1 MQKTFFPLVLALAL
15 SASNISAA
23 EHNMRPGL
31 WEMTT
36 TSDLLRLVPQISPDQ
51 MQNLMQLAKQ
61 NGFELPQIQNGAAIS
76 KVCITQEMANQ
87 KNLPVFTQNQAGC
100 SAKNARRNGNKYS
113 LDFVCASP
121 QLNGNGTAA
130 GTFTSAESFS
140 GRSEFTGTAQGNPV
154 NEHADVSGRWVSA
167 SCPAAQATQ

>member
-15 SASNISAA
+15 SASNVFAA

-36 TSDLLRLVPQISPDQ
+36 TSDLLRLIPQISPDQ

-87 KNLPVFTQNQAGC
+87 KNLPIFVQNQAGC
-100 SAKNARRNGNKYS
+100 SPKNARRSGNKYS
-113 LDFVCASP
+113 LDFVCTGS
-121 QLNGNGTAA
+121 QLNGNGTAS

-140 GRSEFTGTAQGNPV
+140 GRSEFTGMAQGNPV
-154 NEHADVSGRWVSA
+154 NEHADVNGRWVSA
-167 SCPAAQATQ
+167 SCAGTPPAQ